1 MKRREFITFVGGV
14 AAWPFAARAQQ
25 PAMPMIGFLTAL
37 GANDRPNLR
46 DAFRRGLNEA
56 GFIDGRNVTIEY
68 QFAENHHERL
78 PALAADLVGRKVAVI
93 AATGGGSSV
102 LAAKTATSTI
112 PIVFTSG
119 GDPVKEGFVA
129 NLNRPGGN
137 ITGISWF
144 ATLLG
149 AKAFGLLH
157 ELVPNANVIAVLV
170 NPKTPESMSTA
181 RDVQEAAR
189 PLNKQVLVLEASEP
203 NDIDTAFALLRQQ
216 HADAL
221 LVGADPF
228 FSSRR
233 QQILALTAR
242 DSIAAIYANREFV
255 AEGGLLSYGNDVADG
270 YRRAGIYV
278 GRILGGASPAE
289 LPIDRAT
296 RFEFVLNL
304 KTAKALGIIAPPTL
318 LARADEVI
326 E

>member
-1 MKRREFITFVGGV
+1 MRRREFVSSLSSAV
-14 AAWPFAARAQQ
+14 VWPFAARAQQ
-25 PAMPMIGFLTAL
+25 SATPVVGYLTAL

-56 GFIDGRNVTIEY
+56 GFIDGRIVTIEY
-68 QFAENHHERL
+68 RFAENHYQRL

-102 LAAKTATSTI
+102 LAAKSATSTI
-112 PIVFTSG
+112 PIAFTSG

-137 ITGISWF
+137 ITGVSWF
-144 ATLLG
+144 GTLLG
-149 AKAFGLLH
+149 AKALGLLH
-157 ELVPNANVIAVLV
+157 ELIPNAKVVAVLV
-170 NPKTPESMSTA
+170 NPKTPETMSTA
-181 RDVQEAAR
+181 KDVQEAAR

-221 LVGADPF
+221 LVSGDSF
-228 FSSRR
+228 LSSRR
-233 QQILALTAR
+233 QQILALAAR
-242 DSIAAIYANREFV
+242 ESIPAIYANREFV
-255 AEGGLLSYGNDVADG
+255 AEGGLLSFGNDVADG

-278 GRILGGASPAE
+278 GRILGGAPPAE

-296 RFEFVLNL
+296 RFEFVFNL
-304 KTAKALGIIAPPTL
+304 KTAKALGITVPPTL